1 MTNNERNRR
10 LKTVSVWQFNQIFKL
25 RKEGCSKARI
35 KAETG
40 ATVKQINA
48 VASWF
53 EKYIDGGFSNI
64 I

>member
-25 RKEGCSKARI
+25 RKEGCNKARI
-35 KAETG
+35 RAETN
-40 ATVKQINA
+40 ATIKQINA
-48 VASWF
+48 VTSWI
-53 EKYIDGGFSNI
+53 EKYIDGGSNSI